1 MKELIKDVDMV
12 IINELKRAIS
22 EHAPMN
28 SQHEGFA
35 VILEE
40 VDEANEEIEN
50 IDTAL
55 KMLWERVKRNDNAE
69 DEAKML
75 LNYSRLAAA
84 EIIQVATMA
93 QRFILD
99 LKSKDSRMVTK
110 GE

>member
-40 VDEANEEIEN
+40 IDEAKEEIEN
-50 IDTAL
+50 MDIAL

-75 LNYSRLAAA
+75 LNYARLAAA
-84 EIIQVATMA
+84 ETIQVAAMA

-99 LKSKDSRMVTK
+99 HKEK
-110 GE
+110 GK